1 MLFYKSLVSFVTAI
15 ALAGSVTASA
25 VPERRQTTQSCSTGS
40 LTCCVTSSP
49 FTGLSEAI
57 QEGLLALLDP
67 DFNINL
73 PVGLGC
79 VAAGVLGCNNDA
91 FCCDGTQNLNG
102 LINIGLN
109 CVNLP
114 L

>member
-1 MLFYKSLVSFVTAI
+1 MLFYKSLVSFITAI
-15 ALAGSVTASA
+15 ALAGSVTAS
-25 VPERRQTTQSCSTGS
+25 VTPERRQTTQSCSTGS
-40 LTCCVTSSP
+40 LTCCATTTP
-49 FTGLSEAI
+49 FTALSSAA
-57 QEGLLALLDP
+57 QESLALLDP
-67 DFNINL
+67 NLNLDL

-79 VAAGVLGCNNDA
+79 VLAGVLGCNNDA

-102 LINIGLN
+102 LIDVGIN